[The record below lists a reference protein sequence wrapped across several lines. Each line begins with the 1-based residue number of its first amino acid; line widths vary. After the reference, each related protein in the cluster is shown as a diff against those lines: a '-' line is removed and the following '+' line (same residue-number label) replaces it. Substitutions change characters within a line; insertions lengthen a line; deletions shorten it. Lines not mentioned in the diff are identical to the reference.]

1 MHLLAA
7 GRRLPALI
15 ACGALLLAGCAT
27 TGERTESDPVEP
39 FNRGVYGFN
48 DALDRGALKPT
59 AKAYDKVT
67 PKWFRTGV
75 WNFFTNLKSPGTIIN
90 QLLQG
95 KFGDAGKD
103 TLRFLLNTTFGWGG
117 LIDVASM
124 NGMPQHDEDFGQT
137 LGKWG
142 VPPGPYL
149 MLPLFGPANLRDAPS
164 KIVDNFLEPFY
175 WYDYG
180 NERWFALGL
189 SIIDDRARLLPLDAT
204 LAETYDP
211 YGFIRDAY
219 RQRRQYLV
227 YDGDPPE
234 EPLEEFED
242 VDDGTGETPEA
253 DAPDAA
259 EPDSGEP
266 SAEPLPTEATDGVE
280 PTPEDA
286 SGQ

>member
-7 GRRLPALI
+7 GRRLPALM
-15 ACGALLLAGCAT
+15 ACGALLLGGCAT

-39 FNRGVYGFN
+39 FNRGVYRFN
-48 DALDRGALKPT
+48 DALDRGVLKPT

-67 PKWFRTGV
+67 PNWFRTGV
-75 WNFFTNLKSPGTIIN
+75 GNFFTNLKSPGTIVN

-124 NGMPQHDEDFGQT
+124 NGIPQHDEDFGQT

-142 VPPGPYL
+142 VRPGPYL
-149 MLPLFGPANLRDAPS
+149 MLPFFGPANLRDAPS

-189 SIIDDRARLLPLDAT
+189 NIVDDRARLLPLDAT
-204 LAETYDP
+204 LRQTYDP

-219 RQRRQYLV
+219 LQRRQYLV

-242 VDDGTGETPEA
+242 MDDGTGETPEA
-253 DAPDAA
+253 DAPEAT
-259 EPDSGEP
+259 
-266 SAEPLPTEATDGVE
+266 EPLPTEATDGVE
-280 PTPEDA
+280 PRPEDT

>member
-7 GRRLPALI
+7 GRRLPALM
-15 ACGALLLAGCAT
+15 ACGALLLGGCAT

-39 FNRGVYGFN
+39 FNRGVYRFN
-48 DALDRGALKPT
+48 DALDRGVLKPT

-67 PKWFRTGV
+67 PNWFRTGV
-75 WNFFTNLKSPGTIIN
+75 GNFFTNLKSPGTIVN

-149 MLPLFGPANLRDAPS
+149 MLPFFGPANLRDAPS

-189 SIIDDRARLLPLDAT
+189 NIVDDRARLLPLDAT
-204 LAETYDP
+204 LRQTYDP

-219 RQRRQYLV
+219 LQRRQYLV

-242 VDDGTGETPEA
+242 MDDGTGETPEA
-253 DAPDAA
+253 DAPEAT
-259 EPDSGEP
+259 
-266 SAEPLPTEATDGVE
+266 EPLPTEATDGVE
-280 PTPEDA
+280 PRPEDT